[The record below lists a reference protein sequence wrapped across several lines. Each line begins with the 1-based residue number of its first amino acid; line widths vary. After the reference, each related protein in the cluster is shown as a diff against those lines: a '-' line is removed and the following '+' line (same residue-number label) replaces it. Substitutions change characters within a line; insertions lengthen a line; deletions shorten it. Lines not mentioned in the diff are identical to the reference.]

1 MGSNIN
7 RSLDVTHIVLST
19 QVQRVGDMAPHKICQ
34 HAFKKNDIV
43 WICKQCQKDETCV
56 LCNNCF
62 RDSCHEGHEV
72 YFYHTQV
79 RRAFE

>member
-1 MGSNIN
+1 M
-7 RSLDVTHIVLST
+7 
-19 QVQRVGDMAPHKICQ
+19 QRVGDMAPHKICQ

-79 RRAFE
+79 RRAYEEIPYHKLSAWPRLLARF

>member
-1 MGSNIN
+1 
-7 RSLDVTHIVLST
+7 
-19 QVQRVGDMAPHKICQ
+19 MAPHKICQ

-79 RRAFE
+79 RRAYE